1 MPVPHHEQPT
11 SEGEMTGASDSAA
24 SCRVRSPYPSAASG
38 AAKVSGAGAP
48 DTAGLGGPTR
58 EGAIAPSSHT
68 AHQPSPRRRLRQTRL
83 RERRVHPRYSDREFA
98 DLQHAA
104 AISRMAIGGYVAEAS
119 LAAARAED
127 PTSAVADY
135 RSMVKALMAAN
146 RQLGGVGNNLNQL
159 AWYLNK
165 DDPWPQ
171 RDAVR
176 SLLERVEAAIA
187 HVDSAVAQV
196 VESR

>member
-1 MPVPHHEQPT
+1 MPVPHHEQPI
-11 SEGEMTGASDSAA
+11 SEEEMTGARDSTA
-24 SCRVRSPYPSAASG
+24 SCRVRSPYPPAASG

-48 DTAGLGGPTR
+48 DTAGPGGPTR
-58 EGAIAPSSHT
+58 EVAIASPSHT
-68 AHQPSPRRRLRQTRL
+68 TQQPSPRRRLRQTRL
-83 RERRVHPRYSDREFA
+83 RERRIHPRYSDREFA

-104 AISRMAIGGYVAEAS
+104 ALSGMAIGGYVAEAS

-159 AWYLNK
+159 AWHLNK
-165 DDPWPQ
+165 DGPWP
-171 RDAVR
+171 
-176 SLLERVEAAIA
+176 
-187 HVDSAVAQV
+187 
-196 VESR
+196 